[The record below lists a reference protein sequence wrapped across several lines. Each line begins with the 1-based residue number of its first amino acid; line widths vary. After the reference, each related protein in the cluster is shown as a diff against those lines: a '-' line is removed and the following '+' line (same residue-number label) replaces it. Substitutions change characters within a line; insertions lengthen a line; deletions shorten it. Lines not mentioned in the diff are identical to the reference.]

1 MWRRWLAGVLGAFN
15 ALNGVVM
22 LADGRHWYDT
32 VPGVVF
38 TGPYNPHFVR
48 DIGAAFL
55 AAGLGLIAR
64 AWRVRYWPAAVVGAG
79 FLALHAARIFG
90 QQINRL
96 VVSANKK
103 TGLERLLLPSGGQ
116 FLRNPHEG
124 GLRGVAGILPVGQDC
139 AGKGKR
145 RRRMAF

>member
-15 ALNGVVM
+15 ALNGAIM

-38 TGPYNPHFVR
+38 TGPYNPHFVQ

-79 FLALHAARIFG
+79 FLALHAAIHV
-90 QQINRL
+90 IML
-96 VVSANKK
+96 VGIMLGLCSDEAWPFDIALVIAPAALALFVSF
-103 TGLERLLLPSGGQ
+103 P
-116 FLRNPHEG
+116 
-124 GLRGVAGILPVGQDC
+124 
-139 AGKGKR
+139 GKGE
-145 RRRMAF
+145 MQT

>member
-15 ALNGVVM
+15 ALNGVMM
-22 LADGRHWYDT
+22 LANGRRWYES

-38 TGPYNPHFVR
+38 TGPYNPHFVQ

-79 FLALHAARIFG
+79 FLVLHAAIHVIMLIGMMLGLCSDEAWAFD
-90 QQINRL
+90 IAL
-96 VVSANKK
+96 VIVPAALALLVSF
-103 TGLERLLLPSGGQ
+103 P
-116 FLRNPHEG
+116 
-124 GLRGVAGILPVGQDC
+124 
-139 AGKGKR
+139 GKGETH
-145 RRRMAF
+145 A